1 VLHRT
6 GFKTLV
12 GRGFTPRQA
21 GREDPPYVFETGSSA
36 RTRVGWWLLAAIAVL
51 TASAAAVV
59 VRAQDN
65 AAPLEVLQIRP
76 NFYMIVG
83 AGANIG
89 AQVGPNGVVVVNAGT
104 AGASSEVVA
113 AIKKLTSQ
121 PIRYIIDT
129 SADPDVVGGN
139 ANIAKAG
146 RNITSFATGSGS
158 RTTIAGTD
166 ADAAR
171 ILAHENVLTRMSEPP
186 GASPFQSDLWPTE
199 TFFERRRTMYFNDEG
214 IEIIHVPAAHTDGDT
229 VVFFRKSDVVV
240 VGNLIDTD
248 RFPVIDLAKG
258 GSLQGEIDAL
268 NRIIEIAIPPGPFV
282 GLPSGPNATDTLQGG
297 TDIVPGRGRIYREI
311 DVVNYRDMLV
321 IIRDIVQ
328 DMIERKMTLEQIK
341 AADPAKPYRAR
352 YGAVS
357 GPWTTDDF
365 LEAVYKSLTNP
376 KS

>member
-1 VLHRT
+1 MTLDTFLRRVRAGT
-6 GFKTLV
+6 GQRSLV
-12 GRGFTPRQA
+12 VVVGLALCVGTVA
-21 GREDPPYVFETGSSA
+21 LSA
-36 RTRVGWWLLAAIAVL
+36 QDD
-51 TASAAAVV
+51 AAA
-59 VRAQDN
+59 
-65 AAPLEVLQIRP
+65 LEVLQLRP

-89 AQVGPNGVVVVNAGT
+89 AQVGPNGVVLVNAGT
-104 AGASSEVVA
+104 ASASSEVVA
-113 AIKKLTSQ
+113 AIKKLTPQ

-171 ILAHENVLTRMSEPP
+171 ILAHENVLTRMSEPAGGEP
-186 GASPFQSDLWPTE
+186 PFQSDLWPTE

-214 IEIIHVPAAHTDGDT
+214 IEIIHLPAAHTDGDT

-248 RFPVIDLAKG
+248 RFPVIALAKG

-282 GLPSGPNATDTLQGG
+282 GLPSGPSATDPLQGG

-341 AADPAKPYRAR
+341 AADPAKPYRPR
-352 YGAVS
+352 YGAAP
-357 GPWTTDDF
+357 GPWTTNDF
-365 LEAVYKSLTNP
+365 VEAVYKSLTNP